1 MYLIAIVSPF
11 IGFTITNTTGRL
23 FNNYINSLI
32 ATFCMF
38 VSFLLSLI
46 IFFEVAIVQTPCYI
60 VLAPW
65 FNIELLSV
73 YWSFCFD
80 TITSIMFIVV
90 TFISSLVHL
99 YSIEYMSDDP
109 HQGRFL
115 GFLSLFTFFMLLLIT
130 ADNLLIMFFGW
141 EGIGL
146 ASYLLISFWFTRIQA
161 SKSAIKAMIV
171 NRVGDI
177 GLLFGICS
185 LFLTFKTVD
194 YSIIFSLV
202 SCALNDTL
210 LCFSIECNC
219 FMVFSTFLFIGA
231 VGKSAQIGLH
241 LWLPDAMEAPTPV
254 SALLH
259 AATLVTAG
267 IFLIIRCS
275 YIFEQS
281 SIVLSVITIIG
292 GITAFLAASIGV
304 VQNDIKRVI
313 AYSTCSQ
320 LGYMVLSC
328 GISEYSIAL
337 FHLANHALFK
347 ALLFLSA
354 GTIIHGFNDEQDL
367 RKMGSLIRIFPLA
380 YIMIIIGSLALCGIP
395 FYTGFYSKDAILG
408 IALTNCNIY
417 SNAGY
422 FLLLAAACFTAFYS
436 TRLLL
441 YSFIV
446 LPNGYKFAYS
456 NAHEATVYSLV
467 PLVFLGFGSLFGGF
481 LFKDMFVGF
490 GSPLFGNSIY
500 SLYNCGFIDFEF
512 ASVFSK
518 NIPFII
524 TLYGVFV
531 SLYFSKNWL
540 LYNINN
546 LKIRS
551 AYYYCFLFLNRK
563 WYFDS
568 IYNELLIHRLIKFS
582 YDITFKLIDKGIIEW
597 STPSGIAYLTDKYKK
612 DTSQLHSGYI
622 SHYLLL
628 VVAVIFTVLF
638 FIIFNNIFNNLDFSL
653 IFIAYFVIFS
663 FNGVSNS

>member
-1 MYLIAIVSPF
+1 
-11 IGFTITNTTGRL
+11 
-23 FNNYINSLI
+23 
-32 ATFCMF
+32 
-38 VSFLLSLI
+38 
-46 IFFEVAIVQTPCYI
+46 
-60 VLAPW
+60 
-65 FNIELLSV
+65 
-73 YWSFCFD
+73 
-80 TITSIMFIVV
+80 
-90 TFISSLVHL
+90 
-99 YSIEYMSDDP
+99 
-109 HQGRFL
+109 
-115 GFLSLFTFFMLLLIT
+115 
-130 ADNLLIMFFGW
+130 
-141 EGIGL
+141 
-146 ASYLLISFWFTRIQA
+146 
-161 SKSAIKAMIV
+161 
-171 NRVGDI
+171 
-177 GLLFGICS
+177 
-185 LFLTFKTVD
+185 
-194 YSIIFSLV
+194 
-202 SCALNDTL
+202 
-210 LCFSIECNC
+210 
-219 FMVFSTFLFIGA
+219 
-231 VGKSAQIGLH
+231 
-241 LWLPDAMEAPTPV
+241 MEAPTPV

-500 SLYNCGFIDFEF
+500 SLYNCGFIDLNLQ
-512 ASVFSK
+512 V
-518 NIPFII
+518 
-524 TLYGVFV
+524 
-531 SLYFSKNWL
+531 YFQRIYHL
-540 LYNINN
+540 L
-546 LKIRS
+546 
-551 AYYYCFLFLNRK
+551 
-563 WYFDS
+563 
-568 IYNELLIHRLIKFS
+568 
-582 YDITFKLIDKGIIEW
+582 
-597 STPSGIAYLTDKYKK
+597 
-612 DTSQLHSGYI
+612 
-622 SHYLLL
+622 
-628 VVAVIFTVLF
+628 
-638 FIIFNNIFNNLDFSL
+638 
-653 IFIAYFVIFS
+653 
-663 FNGVSNS
+663 